1 MKLNPNRFLFA
12 NRTVRLG
19 RFIRRIIASAE
30 ICRLKK
36 MKRGEMDV
44 RTIRIP
50 EIELRWS
57 KWIPWVAF
65 KLDARS
71 NRLGVTPPSKPGV
84 YEARLE
90 DKRERL
96 AIGKTRN
103 LRIRIKEAL
112 VKSKDRL
119 AEGKR
124 LKSKEDTTR
133 IVIRWATTDRPS
145 AVEEELHKQ
154 HLIRFGALPKY
165 TSII

>member
-1 MKLNPNRFLFA
+1 
-12 NRTVRLG
+12 
-19 RFIRRIIASAE
+19 
-30 ICRLKK
+30 

-71 NRLGVTPPSKPGV
+71 NPLAVTPPSKPGV
-84 YEARLE
+84 YEARFE

-96 AIGKTRN
+96 AIAKTRN

-112 VKSKDRL
+112 VKGT
-119 AEGKR
+119 EQHPIGKR
-124 LKSKEDTTR
+124 WRAKEDITR